1 MSQVVGR
8 ARIALILVFALVLA
22 ACGGTPSNITP
33 IGPRVINVA
42 LQEFG
47 FQPAEIP
54 VKVGQPVKII
64 LKNNGTVTHD
74 FSSTDAMVTV
84 MNSQG
89 AMHDMDNM
97 NLMMHAAVEAGQ
109 SGSIEFTPT
118 QAGTYTFWCTVAGHK
133 EAGMVG
139 KLVATP

>member
-1 MSQVVGR
+1 MSQIAGR
-8 ARIALILVFALVLA
+8 ASIALMFVFALILA
-22 ACGGTPSNITP
+22 ACGGAASNV
-33 IGPRVINVA
+33 GPQVINVT

-47 FQPAEIP
+47 FQPSTIT
-54 VKVGQPVKII
+54 VKVNRPVKIM
-64 LKNNGTVTHD
+64 LKNNGTVVHD
-74 FSSTDAMVTV
+74 FSSADAIVTL

-97 NLMMHAAVEAGQ
+97 NLMMHVAVEAGQ

-139 KLVATP
+139 KLVVTP

>member
-1 MSQVVGR
+1 MFLF
-8 ARIALILVFALVLA
+8 ALILA
-22 ACGGTPSNITP
+22 ACGGPASNV
-33 IGPRVINVA
+33 GPQVINVTM
-42 LQEFG
+42 QEFG

-54 VKVGQPVKII
+54 VKVNQPVKII

-74 FSSTDAMVTV
+74 FSSTDAVVTV

-97 NLMMHAAVEAGQ
+97 NLMMHVAVEAGQ

-118 QAGTYTFWCTVAGHK
+118 QAGTYTFFCTVAGHK
-133 EAGMVG
+133 ESGMTG
-139 KLVATP
+139 KLVVTP

>member
-1 MSQVVGR
+1 MSRIDRR
-8 ARIALILVFALVLA
+8 ARIALLFVFALVLA
-22 ACGGTPSNITP
+22 ACSNAALS
-33 IGPRVINVA
+33 GPQVINMT

-47 FQPAEIP
+47 FQPSTIT
-54 VKVGQPVKII
+54 VKVGQPVKIV

-97 NLMMHAAVEAGQ
+97 NLMMHVAVEAGQ

-118 QAGTYTFWCTVAGHK
+118 QAGTYTFFCTVAGHK
-133 EAGMVG
+133 DAGMMG
-139 KLVATP
+139 KLVVTP